1 MKLELLVLAIIITW
15 ASFNNAYAGTPP
27 ADFCLNDPDPTL
39 CGFTTNP
46 FEAIL
51 DYFDQIIPGFGVLIL
66 WGPIVFGLWYK
77 TQEPKIAGFA
87 GVIIVATVTGLHPT
101 AVSLGILLVAASLG
115 IALIG
120 LFIRVKQT
128 Q

>member
-1 MKLELLVLAIIITW
+1 MLKWILLVMAIMTLGT
-15 ASFNNAYAGTPP
+15 FQTVYAGTPP

-115 IALIG
+115 ISLIG
-120 LFIRVKQT
+120 LFVRVKQT